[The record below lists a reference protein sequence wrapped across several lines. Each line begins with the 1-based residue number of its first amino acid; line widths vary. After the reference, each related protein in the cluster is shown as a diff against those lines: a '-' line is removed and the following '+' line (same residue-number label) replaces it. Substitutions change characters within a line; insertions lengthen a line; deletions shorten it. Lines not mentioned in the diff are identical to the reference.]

1 LRSARDAQTNG
12 WTEEQVTALQTG
24 KPTSDPKIGSLA
36 GLVREAAANSG
47 NVTDTTWKTAQQAGW
62 SDEQLANAF
71 AYLGAT
77 VFTAYFLNYAQTDLD
92 V

>member
-1 LRSARDAQTNG
+1 MYRRAGDHPADG
-12 WTEEQVTALQTG
+12 CA
-24 KPTSDPKIGSLA
+24 TSDAKIDSLA

-47 NVTDTTWKTAQQAGW
+47 NVSDATWKTAQQAGW
-62 SDEQLANAF
+62 SDEQLTNAF

-77 VFTAYFLNYAQTDLD
+77 VFTGNFLNYAQTDLD